1 MSDNYLTLIPTDP
14 YFVPTDE
21 EMREAQAA
29 LAALVPNAGQV
40 IARVTPAPAFVD
52 AGVNF
57 QRVSCNECG
66 SEIPQEAWV
75 SAMQVAA
82 QTDFADLGTLTPCC
96 GARVSLN
103 DLVYDWPQG
112 FARFALEVMNP
123 DVESVDASRIA
134 QVVGHPLRLVWAHF

>member
-1 MSDNYLTLIPTDP
+1 MSDNTLTLIPTDP

-21 EMREAQAA
+21 AIRGARAA
-29 LAALVPNAGQV
+29 LAALVPRAGQI
-40 IARVTPAPAFVD
+40 IARVTPAPTFVG
-52 AGVNF
+52 AGANF
-57 QRVSCNECG
+57 QSVSCNECG
-66 SEIPQEAWV
+66 SEISPTAWT

-82 QTDFADLGTLTPCC
+82 QTDFADLTTLAPCC

-123 DVESVDASRIA
+123 GVESVDASRIA
-134 QVVGHPLRLVWAHF
+134 QVVGHPLRLVWAHV